1 MLITILSGSDS
12 GSNFFRKYITA
23 SQHKVGTNY
32 ITGVYSGTFCVSE
45 FESGTLREELKNAG
59 SATFKE
65 IWSSLDQTVGFYTG
79 SLVINKVQ
87 RSAFSNAPKRLFV
100 NITNLR
106 SQYSATDKVRLR
118 VYVEDISRVIVA
130 TKTPIETKSQ
140 IFTEMFYRVRDYDSG
155 DIIIPF
161 DSTSN
166 STLLSTDADGMYF
179 DFFMDN
185 LQRGRTY
192 TFDFEIIDHGSE
204 QVFTEVAAKFR
215 VV

>member
-1 MLITILSGSDS
+1 M
-12 GSNFFRKYITA
+12 
-23 SQHKVGTNY
+23 Q
-32 ITGVYSGTFCVSE
+32 
-45 FESGTLREELKNAG
+45 
-59 SATFKE
+59 
-65 IWSSLDQTVGFYTG
+65 
-79 SLVINKVQ
+79 VQ